1 VNEVAASR
9 GEQFA
14 EPPEVQER
22 NIWLGV
28 RVMAGVTIMFF
39 LAFVF
44 AYFYLRSLNN
54 ADDWR
59 RPGIDPPQAYGAV
72 IVGLFVLSAATAWFA
87 DWAGRRSAR
96 AWLPAAGA
104 ALALGLAG
112 CVVQG
117 FEWANLG
124 FGPTKG
130 GYASVFLGWTLLF
143 TVFAL
148 ITMLWVEIVF
158 ATGLRHRGTDRVY
171 VAHGLD
177 AASFYWSLLVVLGVI
192 AWVILYLL

>member
-1 VNEVAASR
+1 VNETADSLD
-9 GEQFA
+9 EPFA

-28 RVMAGVTIMFF
+28 RVIAGVTIMFF

-54 ADDWR
+54 AGRWQPPR
-59 RPGIDPPQAYGAV
+59 VDPPNTYGAV
-72 IVGLFVLSAATAWFA
+72 IVGLFSLSAAVLASA
-87 DWAGRRSAR
+87 DRAARGAR
-96 AWLPAAGA
+96 AWLPLAGI

-124 FGPTKG
+124 FSPLDG

-143 TVFAL
+143 TLFVLFA
-148 ITMLWVEIVF
+148 MYWVEVVF
-158 ATGLRHRGTDRVY
+158 ATGVRHRRPDGY
-171 VAHGLD
+171 VPHGLD
-177 AASFYWSLLVVLGVI
+177 AASFYWMLLAVIGVI

>member
-1 VNEVAASR
+1 VNETADSL
-9 GEQFA
+9 EQAFA

-22 NIWLGV
+22 NLWLGV

-54 ADDWR
+54 GGRWQPPR
-59 RPGIDPPQAYGAV
+59 VDPPQGYGAAIV
-72 IVGLFVLSAATAWFA
+72 ILFALSAACLVYA
-87 DWAGRRSAR
+87 DRAAR
-96 AWLPAAGA
+96 AARTWRPVVGI

-117 FEWANLG
+117 FEYANLG
-124 FGPTKG
+124 FGPLDG

-143 TVFAL
+143 TVFVIVA
-148 ITMLWVEIVF
+148 MYWVEIVF
-158 ATGLRHRGTDRVY
+158 ATGVRHRRAADAY
-171 VAHGLD
+171 VPHGLE
-177 AASFYWSLLVVLGVI
+177 AASFYWTLLAVLGVI

>member
-1 VNEVAASR
+1 VNDTADSLGGA
-9 GEQFA
+9 FA

-28 RVMAGVTIMFF
+28 RVIAGVTIMFF

-54 ADDWR
+54 AGRWQPPR
-59 RPGIDPPQAYGAV
+59 VDPPQAYGAV
-72 IVGLFVLSAATAWFA
+72 IVGLFALSAAALAYA
-87 DWAGRRSAR
+87 DRAARSAR
-96 AWLPAAGA
+96 TWLPVAGV
-104 ALALGLAG
+104 ALALGIAG

-117 FEWANLG
+117 VEWANLG
-124 FGPTKG
+124 FGPLDG

-143 TVFAL
+143 TLFVLLAMF
-148 ITMLWVEIVF
+148 WVEIVF
-158 ATGLRHRGTDRVY
+158 ATGVRHRRAAGAY
-171 VAHGLD
+171 VPHGLD
-177 AASFYWSLLVVLGVI
+177 AASFYWMLLAVIGVI

>member
-1 VNEVAASR
+1 VNETADGREGA
-9 GEQFA
+9 FA

-22 NIWLGV
+22 NLWLGV

-54 ADDWR
+54 GGRWR
-59 RPGIDPPQAYGAV
+59 PPGVDPQQTYGAV
-72 IVGLFVLSAATAWFA
+72 IVGLFVLSAGSLAYA
-87 DWAGRRSAR
+87 DRAAR
-96 AWLPAAGA
+96 TTRTWLPAAGL
-104 ALALGLAG
+104 ALALGVAA

-117 FEWANLG
+117 FEWTNPG
-124 FGPTKG
+124 FKPSQG

-143 TVFAL
+143 TLFAL
-148 ITMLWVEIVF
+148 IALYWVEIVF
-158 ATGLRHRGTDRVY
+158 ATGLRQRDTAEAY
-171 VAHGLD
+171 VPHGLD
-177 AASFYWSLLVVLGVI
+177 AASFYWTLLAVMGVI

>member
-1 VNEVAASR
+1 VNEIAGNPDEAY
-9 GEQFA
+9 A

-22 NIWLGV
+22 NLWLGV
-28 RVMAGVTIMFF
+28 RVMVGVTIMFF

-54 ADDWR
+54 GGDWR
-59 RPGIDPPQAYGAV
+59 KPGIDPPQAYGAV
-72 IVGLFVLSAATAWFA
+72 IVGLFALSAASLAYA
-87 DWAGRRSAR
+87 DRAARRGRS
-96 AWLPAAGA
+96 WLPVAGL

-117 FEWANLG
+117 FEYTHLG
-124 FGPTKG
+124 FTPTKG

-143 TVFAL
+143 TLFVVFA
-148 ITMLWVEIVF
+148 MYWVEVVF
-158 ATGLRHRGTDRVY
+158 ATGLRNRGERAY
-171 VAHGLD
+171 VPHGIE
-177 AASFYWSLLVVLGVI
+177 AASFYWTLLAVLGVV

>member
-1 VNEVAASR
+1 VNEMDDSPEGA
-9 GEQFA
+9 FA

-22 NIWLGV
+22 NLWLGV

-54 ADDWR
+54 GGRWR
-59 RPGIDPPQAYGAV
+59 PPSVDPRQAYGAV
-72 IVGLFVLSAATAWFA
+72 IVGLFVVSAASLAYA
-87 DWAGRRSAR
+87 DRAARSGRT
-96 AWLPAAGA
+96 WLPLAGL
-104 ALALGLAG
+104 ALALGVAG

-117 FEWANLG
+117 FEYVNPG
-124 FGPTKG
+124 FAPTRG

-143 TVFAL
+143 TVFVL
-148 ITMLWVEIVF
+148 IAMCWVEIVF
-158 ATGLRHRGTDRVY
+158 ATGLRRRRTAEAY
-171 VAHGLD
+171 VPHGLD
-177 AASFYWSLLVVLGVI
+177 AASFYWTLLAVMGVI